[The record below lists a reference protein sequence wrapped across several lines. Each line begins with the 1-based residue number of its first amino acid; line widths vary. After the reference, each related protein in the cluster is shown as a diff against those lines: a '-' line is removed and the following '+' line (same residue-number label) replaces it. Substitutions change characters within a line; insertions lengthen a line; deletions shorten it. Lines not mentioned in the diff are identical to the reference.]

1 MKQKAIIILL
11 SVLVVVQF
19 LASFWKQ
26 EPENTYYIDKY
37 KEHQEQINNLYEDLT
52 RQKNQINEIKNEISK
67 TDSIIDSSSKD
78 ELREITGHYLR
89 RIK

>member
-1 MKQKAIIILL
+1 MKQKVIIILL

-37 KEHQEQINNLYEDLT
+37 KEHQEQINNLYEDQT
-52 RQKNQINEIKNEISK
+52 RQKNQINELKNEINK
-67 TDSIIDSSSKD
+67 QDSVIHVADKPA
-78 ELREITGHYLR
+78 LRELTR
-89 RIK
+89 VFK